1 MIGKNE
7 TAQAI
12 LQKKFQIGRRR
23 AVDMG
28 QITIRTAPPAHYI
41 SPSREEMRE
50 VAEKVGL
57 SKFSPDLA
65 ADIAN
70 LCAGGKIL
78 LPSAYKEQ
86 VKKSVEEKL
95 PSPDSSGYWR
105 LSNGNST
112 KSKSDK
118 LLDAVETALRH
129 QQNVCDFLQTVEVEG
144 LPGSSPLEQA
154 MNCLKLLSKMSGG
167 LGDGSGESLP
177 IFAEKAEEAGEKINN
192 ILDQI
197 ESLTQDE
204 KELLGPDSDESSGVE
219 KSEAEDAQQKMSL
232 AEDMLSGK
240 EIMLQ
245 ISRNL
250 DKLTRMQVR
259 KSKKQEADPAGDEIR
274 KRPIRHLGELNK
286 IEKSYWGIRQMS
298 KSYFDYL
305 AVTGNIPVRERVT
318 TIEKKQLLYIIIDC
332 SGSMGSGQRIFKAG
346 GILMNRLK
354 AVIAGEA
361 ELYVRLF
368 DTSLKQEYHAGTP
381 DEAKELIKHFTE
393 KNYSGGSTDIS
404 GCARE
409 AQRRIEEIITDGAT
423 YRPELVV
430 VTDGE
435 DSINL
440 KISDF
445 KGTKMHA
452 FVVECN
458 NTKLCELA
466 KATGGVGVERM

>member
-1 MIGKNE
+1 MSQ
-7 TAQAI
+7 T
-12 LQKKFQIGRRR
+12 F
-23 AVDMG
+23 
-28 QITIRTAPPAHYI
+28 RTLPPAHYI

-50 VAEKVGL
+50 VAQKVGL

-70 LCAGGKIL
+70 IAAGGKVL
-78 LPSAYKEQ
+78 PPSAYKEQ

-95 PSPDSSGYWR
+95 SAPDSSGEWR
-105 LSNGNST
+105 LSNGSYT
-112 KSKSDK
+112 KSRSEK
-118 LLDAVETALRH
+118 LLDAVEAAVRYH
-129 QQNVCDFLQTVEVEG
+129 QNVCDFLQTVEVEG

-154 MNCLKLLSKMSGG
+154 MNCLKLLSKMDGGSGE
-167 LGDGSGESLP
+167 GSGESLP
-177 IFAEKAEEAGEKINN
+177 IFAEKAEEAGEKINQV
-192 ILDQI
+192 LDQV
-197 ESLTQDE
+197 ESLTEDE
-204 KELLGPDSDESSGVE
+204 KNLLDPDSDENSGAE
-219 KSEAEDAQQKMSL
+219 KGSAEDAQQKMSF
-232 AEDMLSGK
+232 AEDMLNGK
-240 EIMLQ
+240 DIMLS

-286 IEKSYWGIRQMS
+286 IEKSYWGIRQQS

-368 DTSLKQEYHAGTP
+368 NTSLKQEYHAGTP
-381 DEAKELIKHFTE
+381 TEAKELIKHFTE

-404 GCARE
+404 GCARS
-409 AQRRIEEIITDGAT
+409 AQKRIDEIIADGAT
-423 YRPELVV
+423 YKPELVV
-430 VTDGE
+430 ITDGD
-435 DSINL
+435 DSIDL

-452 FVVECN
+452 FVVECS

>member
-1 MIGKNE
+1 MSQ
-7 TAQAI
+7 T
-12 LQKKFQIGRRR
+12 F
-23 AVDMG
+23 
-28 QITIRTAPPAHYI
+28 RTLPPSHYI
-41 SPSREEMRE
+41 SPNVEEMRE
-50 VAEKVGL
+50 VAQKVGL
-57 SKFSPDLA
+57 SKFSPDLV

-78 LPSAYKEQ
+78 PPSAYKEQ
-86 VKKSVEEKL
+86 VKKGVLDMFPAPNSRDQWQLKDGGYTTDKALKFAEEVE
-95 PSPDSSGYWR
+95 
-105 LSNGNST
+105 
-112 KSKSDK
+112 KSIKY
-118 LLDAVETALRH
+118 H
-129 QQNVCDFLQTVEVEG
+129 QNVCDFLQTLEMG
-144 LPGSSPLEQA
+144 KLPGSSPLEQA
-154 MNCLKLLSKMSGG
+154 MNCLKLLSKIGEDGGGGSGG
-167 LGDGSGESLP
+167 MP
-177 IFAEKAEEAGEKINN
+177 IFVEAEKKAEKINQV
-192 ILDQI
+192 LDEI
-197 ESLTQDE
+197 ETLTKDE
-204 KELLGPDSDESSGVE
+204 VELLNPDSDENSNNIA
-219 KSEAEDAQQKMSL
+219 KEDVDDDHQKMSL
-232 AEDMLSGK
+232 AEDMLNGK
-240 EIMLQ
+240 EIMLS

-286 IEKSYWGIRQMS
+286 IEKSYWGIRQQS

-332 SGSMGSGQRIFKAG
+332 SGSMGEGKRIFKAG

-368 DTSLKQEYHAGTP
+368 DTSLKTEYHASTIS
-381 DEAKELIKHFTE
+381 EAKELIKHFTE

-404 GCARE
+404 GCARS
-409 AQRRIEEIITDGAT
+409 AQKRIEEIIANGAT

-430 VTDGE
+430 ITDGE
-435 DSINL
+435 DQINL

-452 FVVECN
+452 FVVECS

>member
-1 MIGKNE
+1 MSQ
-7 TAQAI
+7 T
-12 LQKKFQIGRRR
+12 F
-23 AVDMG
+23 
-28 QITIRTAPPAHYI
+28 RTAPPAHYI
-41 SPSREEMRE
+41 SPSKEEMRE
-50 VAEKVGL
+50 VAQKIGL

-70 LCAGGKIL
+70 LCAGGRVL
-78 LPSAYKEQ
+78 PPSAYKDQ
-86 VKKSVEEKL
+86 VKKTVEEKL
-95 PSPDSSGYWR
+95 PAPDSSGNWR
-105 LSNGNST
+105 LSNGSYT
-112 KSKSDK
+112 KSRSEK
-118 LLDAVETALRH
+118 LLDAVESAVRYH
-129 QQNVCDFLQTVEVEG
+129 QNVCDFLQTVEVEN

-167 LGDGSGESLP
+167 SGEGSGESLP
-177 IFAEKAEEAGEKINN
+177 IFAEKAEEAGQKVNQ
-192 ILDQI
+192 ILDQV

-204 KELLGPDSDESSGVE
+204 KDLLDPDADAQPDAGKGST
-219 KSEAEDAQQKMSL
+219 EDAQQKMSL

-240 EIMLQ
+240 EIMLS

-274 KRPIRHLGELNK
+274 KRPIRHTGELNK
-286 IEKSYWGIRQMS
+286 IEKSYWAIRQQS

-305 AVTGNIPVRERVT
+305 AVTGGIPVRERVT

-332 SGSMGSGQRIFKAG
+332 SGSMGQGKRIFKAG

-368 DTSLKQEYHAGTP
+368 DTSLKTEYHAGTP
-381 DEAKELIKHFTE
+381 AEAKELIKHFTE

-404 GCARE
+404 GCARS
-409 AQRRIEEIITDGAT
+409 AQKRIEEIIANGAT

-430 VTDGE
+430 ITDGD
-435 DSINL
+435 DSIDL
-440 KISDF
+440 KATKDF
-445 KGTKMHA
+445 PGTKMHA
-452 FVVECN
+452 FVVDTAN
-458 NTKLCELA
+458 NALCEVA
-466 KATGGVGVERM
+466 KATGGVGVNQM

>member
-1 MIGKNE
+1 M
-7 TAQAI
+7 
-12 LQKKFQIGRRR
+12 
-23 AVDMG
+23 
-28 QITIRTAPPAHYI
+28 PPAHYI
-41 SPSREEMRE
+41 TPTREEMRE
-50 VAEKVGL
+50 VAQKVGL

-65 ADIAN
+65 ADLAN
-70 LCAGGKIL
+70 LCAGGKV
-78 LPSAYKEQ
+78 LPPSSYKEQ
-86 VKKSVEEKL
+86 VKKIVEEKL
-95 PSPDSSGYWR
+95 PAPDK
-105 LSNGNST
+105 NGKWQVKDGSTNS
-112 KSKSDK
+112 KAVK
-118 LLDAVETALRH
+118 LAEEVEKAVH
-129 QQNVCDFLQTVEVEG
+129 YHQNVCDFLQTVEMEN

-167 LGDGSGESLP
+167 SGEGGGESLP
-177 IFAEKAEEAGEKINN
+177 IFAEKAEEAGQKVNQ
-192 ILDQI
+192 ILDQV
-197 ESLTQDE
+197 ESLTEDE
-204 KELLGPDSDESSGVE
+204 KELLDPDSDEGSGVE
-219 KSEAEDAQQKMSL
+219 KGSAEDAQQKMSL

-240 EIMLQ
+240 EVMLQ

-274 KRPIRHLGELNK
+274 KRPICHLGELNK
-286 IEKSYWGIRQMS
+286 IEKSYWGIRQQS

-368 DTSLKQEYHAGTP
+368 DTSLRPEYHAGTST
-381 DEAKELIKHFTE
+381 EAKELIKHFTE

-404 GCARE
+404 GCARA
-409 AQRRIEEIITDGAT
+409 AQKRIEEIVSNGSTYKPELVIITDG
-423 YRPELVV
+423 
-430 VTDGE
+430 D

-440 KISDF
+440 KAAKDF
-445 KGTKMHA
+445 PGTKMHA
-452 FVVECN
+452 FVVETN
-458 NTKLCELA
+458 NTALCDVA
-466 KATGGVGVERM
+466 KATGGVGISNM

>member
-1 MIGKNE
+1 MSQ
-7 TAQAI
+7 T
-12 LQKKFQIGRRR
+12 F
-23 AVDMG
+23 
-28 QITIRTAPPAHYI
+28 RTLPPAHYI

-50 VAEKVGL
+50 VAQKVGL

-78 LPSAYKEQ
+78 PPSAYKEQ
-86 VKKSVEEKL
+86 VKNAVEGKL
-95 PSPDSSGYWR
+95 PTPNSRGQWQLKSGEY
-105 LSNGNST
+105 T
-112 KSKSDK
+112 TSKAMKFADE
-118 LLDAVETALRH
+118 VEKVVRYH
-129 QQNVCDFLQTVEVEG
+129 QNVCDFLQTVEVEN

-154 MNCLKLLSKMSGG
+154 MNCLKLLSKMSAGG
-167 LGDGSGESLP
+167 GEGGAESLP
-177 IFAEKAEEAGEKINN
+177 IFAEKAEEAGEKINQ
-192 ILDQI
+192 ILDQV

-204 KELLGPDSDESSGVE
+204 KELLDPDSDEKSGTE
-219 KSEAEDAQQKMSL
+219 KAEAEDAQQKMSL

-240 EIMLQ
+240 EIMLS

-259 KSKKQEADPAGDEIR
+259 KSKKQEADPAGDDIR
-274 KRPIRHLGELNK
+274 KRPIRHMGELNK
-286 IEKSYWGIRQMS
+286 IERSYWGIRQQS
-298 KSYFDYL
+298 KCYFDYL

-368 DTSLKQEYHAGTP
+368 DTSLKTEYHAGTP
-381 DEAKELIKHFTE
+381 AEAKELIKHFTE

-404 GCARE
+404 GCAIL
-409 AQRRIEEIITDGAT
+409 AQKRIEEIIANGAT

-430 VTDGE
+430 ITDGD

-452 FVVECN
+452 FVVECS

-466 KATGGVGVERM
+466 KTTGGVGVEKM